1 VDDASGTAIEH
12 SEGAMTDTD
21 GPGPADVAPAAI
33 LYDLALEYSERAQ
46 RAEAALVAA
55 FAAEAAALVAETGPI
70 TVDDDDDEQL
80 ELRADGVFMGAVLDS
95 DSGDW
100 VAIETPEDVVRYY
113 DPTDVFLDLAAAI
126 AESFPGV
133 EDEVAGWAVAPDRV
147 TDVRTAPED
156 APGPASMDRDAE
168 PGAAGP
174 AESATMTML
183 RDLQRSGALSDA
195 DVERLRSDL
204 HLKG

>member
-1 VDDASGTAIEH
+1 M
-12 SEGAMTDTD
+12 SETGR
-21 GPGPADVAPAAI
+21 PRPADVTPAAI
-33 LYDLALEYSERAQ
+33 LYDLALEFSERAQ
-46 RAEAALVAA
+46 RAEAALIAA
-55 FAAEAAALVAETGPI
+55 FTAEAAALVAETGPI

-80 ELRADGVFMGAVLDS
+80 ELRGDGVFTGAVLDS

-100 VAIETPEDVVRYY
+100 VAIDTPEDVVRYY
-113 DPTDVFLDLAAAI
+113 DPTDIFLDLAEAI

-133 EDEVAGWAVAPDRV
+133 EDEVAGWAVAQARPTEARM
-147 TDVRTAPED
+147 APED
-156 APGPASMDRDAE
+156 TPGSSSTDRDGE
-168 PGAAGP
+168 PAPAGSG
-174 AESATMTML
+174 ESATMTML